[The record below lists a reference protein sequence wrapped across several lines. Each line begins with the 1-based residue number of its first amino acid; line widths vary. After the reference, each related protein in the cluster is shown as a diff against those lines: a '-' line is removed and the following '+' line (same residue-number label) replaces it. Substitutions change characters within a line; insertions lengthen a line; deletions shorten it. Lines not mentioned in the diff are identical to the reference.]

1 MNTFRFTGVALTC
14 HMHRKRL
21 RCLIATGSLS
31 SQCLHRSWYGLLAGL
46 CLLPT
51 CYLDIFG
58 IHGEHLD
65 NSRTQKGCCSCRAG
79 SREFFHE
86 LMLLLQAWIGPPK
99 WELLLSWLHLLICG
113 ITSWPSTGI
122 SSQVPLSSVSCC
134 WKLFVTLISQL
145 QRPVWKRA
153 ITCTGQDA
161 ATRSL
166 HHIHVTI
173 ERCSPVEAITIYW
186 KQFSWMFSMVF

>member
-1 MNTFRFTGVALTC
+1 MNSSFWTPPLPSGNPDMFENWRYIRTMNTFRFTGVALTC

-51 CYLDIFG
+51 WYLDIFG

-65 NSRTQKGCCSCRAG
+65 NSRTQKGCCSCRAR

-134 WKLFVTLISQL
+134 WKLLWHWYRSSNGRCEKGQSLALGKTLQPAHCIIS
-145 QRPVWKRA
+145 
-153 ITCTGQDA
+153 
-161 ATRSL
+161 
-166 HHIHVTI
+166 
-173 ERCSPVEAITIYW
+173 
-186 KQFSWMFSMVF
+186 M